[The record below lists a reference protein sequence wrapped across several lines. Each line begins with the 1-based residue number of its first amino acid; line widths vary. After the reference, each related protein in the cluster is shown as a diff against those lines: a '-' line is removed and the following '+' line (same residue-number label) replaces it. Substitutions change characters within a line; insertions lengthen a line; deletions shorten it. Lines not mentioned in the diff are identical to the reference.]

1 VARGAFTGA
10 AGAALGLIVLQV
22 ATTREGSGKV
32 AGVLTAVDS
41 LVKRAKDPAVPA
53 IPDRS
58 NGAPAP
64 YVNPGVASPYIPE
77 GFIGPVQP
85 GSVPIPP
92 AVRPSP
98 SAGPYRPSVN

>member
-1 VARGAFTGA
+1 MARGAFRGA
-10 AGAALGLIVLQV
+10 AGACLGLVVLQV

-32 AGVLTAVDS
+32 AGVLTAIDS
-41 LVKRAKDPAVPA
+41 LVRRAMDPTVPA

-58 NGAPAP
+58 GAVAP
-64 YVNPGVASPYIPE
+64 YVNHGVASPYIPE
-77 GFIGPVQP
+77 GFVGPVQP
-85 GSVPIPP
+85 GRVPIPS